1 MNAIFYQQRIEI
13 IYLCIINIKILMYF
27 NLIQI
32 IFYIDDIC
40 LLISMIF
47 ISVLL
52 SVQVIAR
59 CLQASMVSER
69 LVIGQ

>member
-1 MNAIFYQQRIEI
+1 
-13 IYLCIINIKILMYF
+13 MYF

-69 LVIGQ
+69 LVIGQWMVNVWSIRVIQSLVGIIISQ

>member
-1 MNAIFYQQRIEI
+1 
-13 IYLCIINIKILMYF
+13 MYF

-69 LVIGQ
+69 LVIGQWMVNVRSIRVIQSLVGIIISQ

>member
-1 MNAIFYQQRIEI
+1 
-13 IYLCIINIKILMYF
+13 MYF
-27 NLIQI
+27 NSIQI

-52 SVQVIAR
+52 SIQVIAR